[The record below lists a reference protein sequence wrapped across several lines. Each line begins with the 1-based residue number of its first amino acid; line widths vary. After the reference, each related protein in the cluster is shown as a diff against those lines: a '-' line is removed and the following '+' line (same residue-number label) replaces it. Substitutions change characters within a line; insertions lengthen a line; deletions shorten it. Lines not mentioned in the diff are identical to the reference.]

1 MLAPLLLACAMAGSW
16 ESPEDPSET
25 DSAVSIDTGADAQ
38 GADTGDTTS
47 DSARA
52 PRTGELVITEI
63 MDDPDPTDDDVGEWF
78 EVRNIATAT
87 LALNGL
93 TLRDA
98 DGEQVR
104 FDTDLVLE
112 PDGLLVIAASDDPS
126 ENGGVVPDLVFDTSD
141 FHLGNTSDE
150 IVLLMGTETLDEVVY
165 DDRFPHE
172 KGRSRTL
179 DPLGTSA
186 TRNDEPGYWC
196 KGEDD
201 YGTDGNRGTPGAPN
215 GAC

>member
-1 MLAPLLLACAMAGSW
+1 MLAPLLLACAMAGTW
-16 ESPEDPSET
+16 KSPADSAAM
-25 DSAVSIDTGADAQ
+25 DSAVSLDTGLDGQ
-38 GADTGDTTS
+38 GDDTGDTTS
-47 DSARA
+47 DSARV
-52 PRTGELVITEI
+52 PRAGELVVTEI
-63 MDDPDPTDDDVGEWF
+63 MDDPDPTDDDAGEWF
-78 EVRNIATAT
+78 EVRNIASAA

-93 TLRDA
+93 TLRDV

-104 FDTDLVLE
+104 FDTDLVVA
-112 PDGLLVIAASDDPS
+112 PDGLVVFAASDDPS
-126 ENGGVVPDLVFDTSD
+126 ENGGVVPNLVFDTSD
-141 FHLGNTSDE
+141 FHLGNTNDE
-150 IVLLMGTETLDEVVY
+150 IVLLLGTETLDEVVY

-172 KGRSRTL
+172 KGRSRAL

-186 TRNDEPGYWC
+186 TRNDEPAYWC

>member
-1 MLAPLLLACAMAGSW
+1 MLASLILACAMAGTW
-16 ESPEDPSET
+16 DTPADPAGFDT
-25 DSAVSIDTGADAQ
+25 ADTADTADTGAN
-38 GADTGDTTS
+38 GSGSESGDVG
-47 DSARA
+47 ARA
-52 PRTGELVITEI
+52 PRAGELVITEI
-63 MDDPDPTDDDVGEWF
+63 MDDPDPTDDDAGEWF
-78 EVRNIATAT
+78 EVRNLSGVS

-104 FDTDLVLE
+104 FDTDLVVV
-112 PDGLLVIAASDDPS
+112 PDGLLVIAASDDTAA
-126 ENGGVVPDLVFDTSD
+126 NGGVVPDLVFDTSD

-150 IVLLMGTETLDEVVY
+150 IVLAMGTETLDEVAY

-172 KGRSRTL
+172 KGRSRAL

-186 TRNDEPGYWC
+186 TRNDEPAYWC
-196 KGEDD
+196 EGKEP
-201 YGTDGNRGTPGAPN
+201 YGTEENRGTPGAPN